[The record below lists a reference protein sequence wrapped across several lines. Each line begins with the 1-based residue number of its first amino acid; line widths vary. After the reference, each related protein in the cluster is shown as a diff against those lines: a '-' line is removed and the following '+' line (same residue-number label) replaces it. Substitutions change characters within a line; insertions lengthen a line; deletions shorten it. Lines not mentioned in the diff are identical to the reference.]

1 MPDGNDVF
9 YERMKR
15 IFSTV
20 PGNQVHLAEGDRD
33 ITIFELPIMGVSDPE
48 DSIFREFKKPEVI
61 GEDWMH
67 PSEWLPETQSVAS
80 FFFPFTEEVRG
91 AERKTEGLE
100 TAEEWL
106 YARVEGQEFIEAVM
120 QALAEELTG
129 EGILNCVP
137 SLDPRFGT
145 NPVIWDV
152 EGGQDLHVVSRWSER
167 HAAFASGLGTF
178 GLTRAIITERGCAGR
193 FASILTELPL
203 APTPRKYTS
212 VYGNCIR
219 CGACAERCPV
229 NAISLG
235 HVKNNLACKA
245 RVNETGKRYAP
256 RYGCGKCQTRVP
268 CENKNPLT
276 TS

>member
-1 MPDGNDVF
+1 MGCII
-9 YERMKR
+9 ERDYLRKYK
-15 IFSTV
+15 
-20 PGNQVHLAEGDRD
+20 GD
-33 ITIFELPIMGVSDPE
+33 
-48 DSIFREFKKPEVI
+48 
-61 GEDWMH
+61 
-67 PSEWLPETQSVAS
+67 
-80 FFFPFTEEVRG
+80 EEH
-91 AERKTEGLE
+91 
-100 TAEEWL
+100 
-106 YARVEGQEFIEAVM
+106 AV
-120 QALAEELTG
+120 
-129 EGILNCVP
+129 ILNCVP

-145 NPVIWDV
+145 NQVIWDV

-219 CGACAERCPV
+219 CGACADRCPV

-235 HVKNNLACKA
+235 QVKNNLACKA

-256 RYGCGKCQTRVP
+256 RYGCGKCQTRYIFPFCDQFALILCDQISPAGSAVRSAQIQR
-268 CENKNPLT
+268 CCR
-276 TS
+276 